1 MTALSSP
8 VLLHLLGA
16 FICGTCILVVGAQ
29 NPIHSLLLL
38 IIVFVRGTLLLFTL
52 QREYFAVLFLIV
64 YVGAIVVLFLFVIR
78 RLEIKIINTARR
90 FRDLFSY
97 RHLAIALLLFEVF
110 VFSSSEAFDLTGFLS
125 STEVS
130 TFTETNTYTDWGKLL
145 HRTDSLRGLGGLL
158 YTEGGI
164 SLLLAALLLT
174 LSIIGAVGVTLTP
187 VAAVT
192 PTTDLEARVPA
203 NVSAPRRIKIQE
215 GEHQARRHPT
225 LLSNTFRSYNSN

>member
-130 TFTETNTYTDWGKLL
+130 TFTETNTYTD
-145 HRTDSLRGLGGLL
+145 
-158 YTEGGI
+158 
-164 SLLLAALLLT
+164 
-174 LSIIGAVGVTLTP
+174 
-187 VAAVT
+187 
-192 PTTDLEARVPA
+192 
-203 NVSAPRRIKIQE
+203 
-215 GEHQARRHPT
+215 
-225 LLSNTFRSYNSN
+225 

>member
-8 VLLHLLGA
+8 VILHLLGA

-38 IIVFVRGTLLLFTL
+38 IIVFVIGTLLLFTL
-52 QREYFAVLFLIV
+52 QIEYFAVLFLIV

-78 RLEIKIINTARR
+78 ILEIKRINTTIR

-97 RHLAIALLLFEVF
+97 RHLAIAILLFEVF
-110 VFSSSEAFDLTGFLS
+110 IFISSETFDLTGFIS
-125 STEVS
+125 SAELPSFVES
-130 TFTETNTYTDWGKLL
+130 NTYIDWGKLL

-187 VAAVT
+187 VAAVLPST
-192 PTTDLEARVPA
+192 NFETTAPS
-203 NVSAPRRIKIQE
+203 NVASPRRIKIQE

-225 LLSNTFRSYNSN
+225 LLSNSFRSNFSR